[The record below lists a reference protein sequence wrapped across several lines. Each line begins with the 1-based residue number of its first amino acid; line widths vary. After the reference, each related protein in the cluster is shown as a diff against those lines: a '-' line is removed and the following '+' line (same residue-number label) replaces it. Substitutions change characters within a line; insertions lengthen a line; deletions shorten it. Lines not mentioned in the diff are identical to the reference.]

1 MATKSNDSKRSQS
14 APVAWLPFKAQ
25 AAEPALPALP
35 RLAYTMRETAA
46 VIGVNYQTVY
56 RLAKRG
62 LLKSSG
68 GLRTK
73 LFPVSEIERF
83 LRATQ

>member
-1 MATKSNDSKRSQS
+1 MLNHTPTGKQS
-14 APVAWLPFKAQ
+14 DG
-25 AAEPALPALP
+25 PALP

-46 VIGVNYQTVY
+46 VLGVNYQTVY

-62 LLKSSG
+62 KLRSSG

-73 LFPVSEIERF
+73 LFPVAEIERF
-83 LRATQ
+83 LHTTTA